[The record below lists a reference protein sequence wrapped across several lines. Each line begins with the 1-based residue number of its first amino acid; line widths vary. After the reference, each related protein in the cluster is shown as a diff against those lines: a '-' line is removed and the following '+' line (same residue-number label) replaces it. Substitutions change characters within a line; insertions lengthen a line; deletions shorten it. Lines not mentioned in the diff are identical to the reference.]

1 MTRAKGRGEVGG
13 GTLDHVRRPAT
24 AQVLQGLAVGLI
36 TAAASFAVVALIVI
50 GVVNGAALALP

>member
-13 GTLDHVRRPAT
+13 RTFGHGRRPAT
-24 AQVLQGLAVGLI
+24 SQALQGLADGLI